1 MISPSPGW
9 LKNDLSVPF
18 SKNFDSGETFAR
30 FCQLNAAHP
39 RWINVFPRQTPKLP
53 AHQLIDDF

>member
-1 MISPSPGW
+1 MT
-9 LKNDLSVPF
+9 
-18 SKNFDSGETFAR
+18 NFDSGETFGR

-39 RWINVFPRQTPKLP
+39 RLINVFPRQTTKLP